1 MILYAD
7 TSFLVS
13 LYVPDANSSA
23 AAASVRL
30 LRSPLVLTPLGEF
43 EFANSLALRVFR
55 KELTAAQ
62 AASVLAHFRQDITA
76 GILQLGPFPLAVFE
90 RATRLSQKHS
100 ARLGT
105 RTLDL
110 LHVAA
115 ALSLGAQCFCT
126 FDRTQANLARLLGL
140 RVF

>member
-1 MILYAD
+1 LILYTD

-76 GILQLGPFPLAVFE
+76 GILRLGPFPLAVFE
-90 RATRLSQKHS
+90 RATHLSLKHS
-100 ARLGT
+100 AHLGT

-115 ALSLGAQCFCT
+115 ALSLGARCFYT
-126 FDRTQANLARLLGL
+126 FDRTQAKLARLLGL